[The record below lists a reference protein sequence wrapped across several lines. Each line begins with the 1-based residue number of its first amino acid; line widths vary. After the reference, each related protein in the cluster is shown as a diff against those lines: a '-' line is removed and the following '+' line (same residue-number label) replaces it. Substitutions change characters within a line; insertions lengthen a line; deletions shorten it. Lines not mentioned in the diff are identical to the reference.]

1 MLEELWLSSVEEGVA
16 KSMREGKIL
25 ALYNSDGDD
34 VWLKSWFKPDLQDTL
49 AEHAVWLKI
58 VRGTEQF
65 RYFEQIFPS
74 VVVPSVCFI
83 RNGQILSTIEGEDD
97 KSGDVGHWGKLVATL
112 GVEELVSGRKS
123 AEEVSKSR
131 NLKEQVAETTQ
142 RKYREEIL
150 KQRKQSKE
158 ERERILKLVEAD
170 KAERRVRR
178 ESSAEN
184 PQGGQTHLQDNI
196 KNVERLHTSDCT
208 LLIRL
213 TNGENIM
220 KKFDSKVKLNDV
232 RRWVDANR
240 TDGDCP
246 YAFHRNIPR
255 VTFSESDELKTLE
268 ALDLSP
274 RSALILKP
282 LENTHNRLNIAE
294 AKGPGLL
301 GKVFNG
307 LSSWWAAS
315 GREQNERYQ
324 SADCDENNDAADNQG
339 KPTQRFPDTISEN
352 NQPLDSVASSS
363 TIREEAVTASPH
375 SSRIDS
381 PLYSASEFHIKHN
394 LSELSL
400 PSRCVTPNVHQFVNA
415 EDEDNDRLAYNGNN
429 IKLEKK
435 KDDDK
440 CMDG

>member
-1 MLEELWLSSVEEGVA
+1 MAQELFLSSVEEGVA

-25 ALYNSDGDD
+25 VLYTSAGDD
-34 VWLKSWFKPDLQDTL
+34 VWLNSWFKSDFQSRLSR
-49 AEHAVWLKI
+49 HAVWLKL
-58 VRGTEQF
+58 VRGTDQF

-74 VVVPSVCFI
+74 VVVPSLCFI
-83 RNGQILSTIEGEDD
+83 RNGQILSTIEGEED
-97 KSGDVGHWGKLVATL
+97 KSGGEGHWGKLMATL
-112 GVEELVSGRKS
+112 GAGSELFSARK
-123 AEEVSKSR
+123 APGEAKQR
-131 NLKEQVAETTQ
+131 NLKEQVADTAQ
-142 RKYREEIL
+142 RKYHEEMQ

-158 ERERILKLVEAD
+158 ERERILRLVEAD

-178 ESSAEN
+178 KSSEDN
-184 PQGGQTHLQDNI
+184 SQGGQRQLQDNI
-196 KNVERLHTSDCT
+196 KNIERLHADECT

-220 KKFDSKVKLNDV
+220 KKFDSKLKLNDV
-232 RRWVDANR
+232 RSWVDANR
-240 TDGDCP
+240 TDSDCP

-255 VTFSESDELKTLE
+255 VTFSDSDELKTLE

-282 LENTHNRLNIAE
+282 LENARSRLNIAE

-315 GREQNERYQ
+315 GREQNERHQ
-324 SADCDENNDAADNQG
+324 SSDCEEDKDVADNQG
-339 KPTQRFPDTISEN
+339 KPTQRFPDAILEN
-352 NQPLDSVASSS
+352 NQALDSIASSS

-381 PLYSASEFHIKHN
+381 PLYSASDFHIKHN
-394 LSELSL
+394 PSELSL
-400 PSRCVTPNVHQFVNA
+400 PSRCVTPNVHQFVNV
-415 EDEDNDRLAYNGNN
+415 EDEDNDRFAYNGNN